1 MNFLTQTLIQGSVGF
16 AVGAG
21 TNDLAIRWI
30 FRTIH
35 RKKLV
40 IGRAIQD
47 VISTE
52 LMSPASIISRLST
65 PEVRE
70 MFERNIRDAID
81 RYCLAEYPSPKDFAA
96 GNPVAEDAL
105 NGSLEMLASRLADD
119 LVHYYTAQD
128 SRTHFVRTVFGK
140 IRGILGPLMPDVVG
154 MLVRLPELHARLQ
167 TEISRALHGCAT
179 RPIGR
184 LNRIVDPSAR
194 AYLASRCANAFAE
207 YLGQNLPA
215 LMQQLKIW
223 DVIQESVAGFDMKKI
238 EGVTRRVI
246 NSELRGVTLW
256 GGVIGLIVGIS
267 QSFVLWLIK

>member
-1 MNFLTQTLIQGSVGF
+1 MNFLTQTLIQGCVGF

-35 RKKLV
+35 RKKLM

-47 VISTE
+47 IISSE
-52 LMSPASIISRLST
+52 LMSPEKISLRLST
-65 PEVRE
+65 PEVRT
-70 MFERNIRDAID
+70 MFERGIRDAID
-81 RYCLAEYPSPKDFAA
+81 RYCLVEYPSPKDFVAE
-96 GNPVAEDAL
+96 NPVGKDAL

-119 LVHYYTAQD
+119 LVYFYTTQD
-128 SRTHFVRTVFGK
+128 TRTRFVRNVFG
-140 IRGILGPLMPDVVG
+140 RMHGILDPLMPDLVG
-154 MLVRLPELHARLQ
+154 MIMRMPELHARLQ
-167 TEISRALHGCAT
+167 AEISRVLHGCSA

-184 LNRIVDPSAR
+184 LNRLIDPCAR
-194 AYLASRCANAFAE
+194 AYLASHCANAFAE
-207 YLGQNLPA
+207 YLGHNLPA

-256 GGVIGLIVGIS
+256 GGIIGLIVGIS
-267 QSFVLWLIK
+267 QSVVLWLIK